1 MNGMADA
8 LRRIL
13 YPSFVLTIIAT
24 LWAMGSAQAAAD
36 QAYNKTYWP
45 PLDPQLFKY
54 PEDPAPAAAAEPLP
68 AVVVSFYDDEI

>member
-1 MNGMADA
+1 MNGMTDA

-13 YPSFVLTIIAT
+13 YPTFVLTIVAT

-45 PLDPQLFKY
+45 PLNPQLFQY
-54 PEDPAPAAAAEPLP
+54 SEDPAPASPAEPSS
-68 AVVVSFYDDEI
+68 AVVVSFHDDEI

>member
-1 MNGMADA
+1 MNGMTDA

-13 YPSFVLTIIAT
+13 YPTFVLTIVAT

-45 PLDPQLFKY
+45 PLNPQLFQY
-54 PEDPAPAAAAEPLP
+54 SEDPASPAEPSS
-68 AVVVSFYDDEI
+68 AVVVSFHDDEI